1 MNMKHVSTQCTTVDT
16 QSGAAAA
23 TYHTPTHRRRPSAGA
38 LRDALARVGVG
49 HGAIHREI
57 TPSLG
62 HGSRHGVA
70 NGSAYGWAQR
80 GDMLLEGRRVAT
92 GALHGAVHRCIHLK
106 RHSAS
111 ASNAGG
117 QYAHKPHGVVAY
129 LRGSRPHI
137 QVPILERWQHHL
149 HDFVH
154 VEARSSARRHTVD
167 LEAKLIDE
175 GFQQAQS

>member
-1 MNMKHVSTQCTTVDT
+1 MSPPALFTAQYTEAYTCSD
-16 QSGAAAA
+16 AARQRRMLVAN
-23 TYHTPTHRRRPSAGA
+23 TPTSHTAWS
-38 LRDALARVGVG
+38 
-49 HGAIHREI
+49 
-57 TPSLG
+57 
-62 HGSRHGVA
+62 
-70 NGSAYGWAQR
+70 
-80 GDMLLEGRRVAT
+80 
-92 GALHGAVHRCIHLK
+92 
-106 RHSAS
+106 
-111 ASNAGG
+111 
-117 QYAHKPHGVVAY
+117 Y